1 MRGVSICC
9 VANSKGARVEL
20 YLQRNEKAENKKL
33 YDILVSHKVE
43 IERATG
49 MPLIWERAD
58 DRKMSKISIQNSNL
72 SSETEADWPKMAQ
85 FQAEWSKRFYDILV
99 PFITAK

>member
-1 MRGVSICC
+1 
-9 VANSKGARVEL
+9 
-20 YLQRNEKAENKKL
+20 
-33 YDILVSHKVE
+33 
-43 IERATG
+43 